1 MRYTTVIDISEYPA
15 IYRNRNAR
23 LLYIHM
29 ALKAGY
35 HDNDR
40 DLLNTSIRMLAYQS
54 GLTVSAVRHA
64 LQVLEGAGLLTRDGL
79 TWRVKKWVLEEKP
92 TSRRQSNT
100 AKLGSGEEDS
110 IRKQYE
116 EAEERRRVL
125 NEWFR
130 TATRDELQSALTN
143 LLAHRCY
150 LANGVRI
157 NPTAKIIEAL
167 QTKIGKL

>member
-40 DLLNTSIRMLAYQS
+40 DLLNTSIRMLAQQS

-64 LQVLEGAGLLTRDGL
+64 LQVLEGAGLLTRDGF

-100 AKLGSGEEDS
+100 AKLASGEEDS
-110 IRKQYE
+110 IRKQDE

-130 TATRDELQSALTN
+130 TATRDELQAALTN
-143 LLAHRCY
+143 LQGHRHY
-150 LANGVRI
+150 FANGVRI
-157 NPTAKIIEAL
+157 YPTAKIIEAL
-167 QTKIGKL
+167 QTKISKL